1 MVCPVRFKTE
11 SNLTGK
17 QRVRRGWFGK
27 MILQVEF
34 SYDSTF
40 GMKTEYNVGT
50 MWRDATEADLGIKFA
65 TINASNL
72 NAT

>member
-11 SNLTGK
+11 ANLTGR

-34 SYDSTF
+34 SYDSHF
-40 GMKTEYNVGT
+40 GMKTDHNVGT

-65 TINASNL
+65 SINASNL